1 MVIGI
6 LGINYKLQNIFFKY
20 FFIMIKSIFKNIIF
34 LWLLIV
40 GSVFAQEQINPM
52 SFPLLTSFV
61 SDFSNVLTQ
70 QELIQLNTIAK
81 NYQDKTSNQ
90 IVTVLFPNR
99 LWNELIDIWVDI
111 FAKNGIGQKDKNNGL
126 LLMISTEE
134 KKIRIAVWYWL
145 EWIIP
150 DITASNIIE
159 NDIRSY
165 VNSWDFYQAINNFYA
180 KSIEIID
187 AWWDS
192 NYPTNLNTQKKS
204 DYFIFII
211 IWFLIWSWISALL
224 KKSKKLEISK
234 NSKIKKI
241 QSFSNLIG
249 FWIIIFL
256 SITWLIL
263 VLNTILLLIISIIV
277 WFFLSFGGRSWWIW
291 FRWWGLGGGGG
302 WGFGWWFSGWW
313 WGFGWWWGW
322 D

>member
-1 MVIGI
+1 
-6 LGINYKLQNIFFKY
+6 
-20 FFIMIKSIFKNIIF
+20 MIKSIFKNIIF
-34 LWLLIV
+34 LGLLIV

-99 LWNELIDIWVDI
+99 LGNELIDIGVDI

-134 KKIRIAVWYWL
+134 KKIRIAVGYGL
-145 EWIIP
+145 EGIIP

-165 VNSWDFYQAINNFYA
+165 VNSGDFYQAINNFYA

-187 AWWDS
+187 AGGDS

-211 IWFLIWSWISALL
+211 IGFLIGSGISALL

-249 FWIIIFL
+249 FGIIIFL
-256 SITWLIL
+256 SITGLIL

-277 WFFLSFGGRSWWIW
+277 GFFLSFGGRSGGIG
-291 FRWWGLGGGGG
+291 FRGGGLGGGGG
-302 WGFGWWFSGWW
+302 GGFGGGFSGGGG
-313 WGFGWWWGW
+313 GFGGGGGG